1 MRFKAVSNIG
11 KVRSTNEDNY
21 YYDEDLSF
29 FMVADGMGGH
39 AAGDVASRIA
49 AEVSGD
55 YDFDLGNPIESMEN
69 LIIKANDKIIEES
82 REKSQHRGMG
92 TTFASVII
100 KDNQLYFA
108 NLGDSRIYLYHQ
120 QENMLEKISEDHSLV
135 GEMLR
140 KGKITE
146 EEAFKHPQKN
156 IVTQALGLDIELD
169 IDSGKKKLN
178 KEDIVL
184 LCTDGLSDL
193 IRKIEIKNILAEDG
207 TIDNMADKLLN
218 RALNNGGLDNIT
230 FILID
235 MNEDI

>member
-11 KVRSTNEDNY
+11 KVRNTNEDNY
-21 YYDEDLSF
+21 YFDEDLSF

-49 AEVSGD
+49 AEVSED
-55 YDFDLGNPIESMEN
+55 YDFDLGNPIESMEK
-69 LIIKANDKIIEES
+69 LIIKANEEIIQES

-100 KDNQLYFA
+100 KNDNLYFA
-108 NLGDSRIYLYHQ
+108 NLGDSRIYLYHE
-120 QENMLEKISEDHSLV
+120 QENRLEKISKDHSLV

-156 IVTQALGLDIELD
+156 IVTQALGLDKELD
-169 IDSGKKKLN
+169 IDSGEKKLN
-178 KEDIVL
+178 KQDIIL

-193 IRKIEIKNILAEDG
+193 IRKNEIKNILAEDG
-207 TIDNMADKLLN
+207 TIDNIADKLLN

-235 MNEDI
+235 MNKDI

>member
-11 KVRSTNEDNY
+11 KVRKTNEDNFY
-21 YYDEDLSF
+21 FDEEDNF

-39 AAGDVASRIA
+39 AAGDVASSIA
-49 AEVSGD
+49 AEVSKN
-55 YDFDLGNPIESMEN
+55 YDFDLGNPIETMEN
-69 LIIKANDKIIEES
+69 LIIKANDEIIKES
-82 REKSQHRGMG
+82 REKTQNRGMG

-100 KDNQLYFA
+100 KNNILYFA
-108 NLGDSRIYLYHQ
+108 NLGDSRIYLYHT
-120 QENMLEKISEDHSLV
+120 QENRLEKISKDHSLV

-156 IVTQALGLDIELD
+156 IVTQALGLDKELD
-169 IDSGKKKLN
+169 IDSGKKELRKGN
-178 KEDIVL
+178 MVL

-193 IRKIEIKNILAEDG
+193 IRKNEIRDILAEEAN
-207 TIDNMADKLLN
+207 IDKMADKLLN

-230 FILID
+230 FIVID

>member
-11 KVRSTNEDNY
+11 KVRNTNEDNY
-21 YYDEDLSF
+21 YFDEKNYF

-39 AAGDVASRIA
+39 AAGDVASSIA
-49 AEVSGD
+49 AEVSKN
-55 YDFDLGNPIESMEN
+55 YDFDFSNPIGTMEN
-69 LIIKANDKIIEES
+69 LIMKANDKIIKES

-92 TTFASVII
+92 TTFASAII
-100 KDNQLYFA
+100 KNDILYFA
-108 NLGDSRIYLYHQ
+108 NLGDSRIYLYHT
-120 QENMLEKISEDHSLV
+120 QENKLGKISKEHSLV

-146 EEAFKHPQKN
+146 EEAFTHPQKN
-156 IVTQALGLDIELD
+156 IVTQALGLDKELD
-169 IDSGKKKLN
+169 IDSGRKKLS
-178 KEDIVL
+178 KEDMVL

-193 IRKIEIKNILAEDG
+193 IRKNEIRDILAEDG